1 MKRVLAIIG
10 IIILLGLYVATLV
23 VAIAGGPNFLPMLQA
38 CLVATVAVPVII
50 HLFLV
55 MKMSGTGDLFL
66 TILTPTEKHPQTK
79 IPGETMKVSLTL
91 RTKNHKSSAIS

>member
-23 VAIAGGPNFLPMLQA
+23 VAIDGGPNFLPMLQA

-55 MKMSGTGDLFL
+55 MKNVRDGGSVFDNPYSYRKAPSDENSGGNDESKSDL
-66 TILTPTEKHPQTK
+66 ENK
-79 IPGETMKVSLTL
+79 ES
-91 RTKNHKSSAIS
+91 